1 MSTWFR
7 ETPESL
13 RYLAEE
19 RALVE
24 ATELIA
30 DRLEERDIKRSDL
43 AARLGIGRSEITQRL
58 SGKRNL
64 SIKTLAAMLHELGY
78 RIRIDAEDVA
88 TGQRHSSRAVPLEV
102 SPQRAMPGARYTES
116 GNRLHVIRGNAA

>member
-7 ETPESL
+7 ETPDSL

-19 RALVE
+19 RALIE

-30 DRLEERDIKRSDL
+30 DRLEERGMKRSAL
-43 AARLGIGRSEITQRL
+43 ADRLGIGRSEITQRL
-58 SGKRNL
+58 NGKRNL

-78 RIRIDAEDVA
+78 RIRIDAEDVS
-88 TGQRHSSRAVPLEV
+88 TGQRHSSRRLPIDLA
-102 SPQRAMPGARYTES
+102 PQWAPTKARYAANGS
-116 GNRLHVIRGNAA
+116 RLHVVRGNAA